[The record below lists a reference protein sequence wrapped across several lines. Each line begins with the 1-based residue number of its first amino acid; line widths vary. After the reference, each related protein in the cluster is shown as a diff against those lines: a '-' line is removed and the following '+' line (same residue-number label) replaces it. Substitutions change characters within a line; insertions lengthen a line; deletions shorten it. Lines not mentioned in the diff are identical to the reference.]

1 MQLQENGSSQTKF
14 ASEAHNLQT
23 ASTEESSSK
32 VNEIKQSKAKNF
44 SATSSKQTHSSGST
58 WVDMLKF
65 VAPLTISMAVFA
77 LSIQQDKTSNDNQR
91 QKAMSDYFEQMTELI
106 LDTEKFGKFDENN
119 PSAQLIARAK
129 TLNTLRQLDG
139 ERKGQVLKFLY
150 EANLIGKCQPDLTLD
165 LNNFQL
171 KPEHCQPS
179 LLNLSEAKLDGT
191 TFEKLGLQ
199 GIDLTGIDLKRA
211 SLENAQLPNIGLAG
225 ADMQS
230 VQLNGANL
238 KGAFLRGAKMWRASL
253 IGTQLTDANLVEA
266 KLNTASLNQADL
278 RGAKLKGA
286 VLQAAELKQSKLDNA
301 DLQGADLRNA
311 NLEGASL
318 EGAKLQGAIYN
329 NGTVFGN
336 FNPEGS
342 GMIRQD

>member
-1 MQLQENGSSQTKF
+1 MQLQENGSFPKSTTANNGSQA
-14 ASEAHNLQT
+14 ASSENLSLKGGEINQAKEQ
-23 ASTEESSSK
+23 ASS
-32 VNEIKQSKAKNF
+32 AK
-44 SATSSKQTHSSGST
+44 SRKRLPLGGST
-58 WVDMLKF
+58 WMDMLKF
-65 VAPLTISMAVFA
+65 VAPLTISIAVFA
-77 LSIQQDKTSNDNQR
+77 LSMQQDKTSNDNQR
-91 QKAMSDYFEQMTELI
+91 QEAMSDYFEQMTELI

-150 EANLIGKCQPDLTLD
+150 EANLIGKCQADLTLD

-191 TFEKLGLQ
+191 TFEQLGLQ
-199 GIDLTGIDLKRA
+199 GIALDGIDLKRA
-211 SLENAQLPNIGLAG
+211 SLEDAQLPNIGLAG

-238 KGAFLRGAKMWRASL
+238 KGAFLPGAKMWRASL
-253 IGTQLTDANLVEA
+253 IGTQLADANLVQA
-266 KLNTASLNQADL
+266 NLNTASLNQADL

-286 VLQAAELKQSKLDNA
+286 ILQTADLRQSKLDNA

-318 EGAKLQGAIYN
+318 EGANLQGAIYN
-329 NGTVFGN
+329 KGTVFGD
-336 FNPEGS
+336 FNKEGR